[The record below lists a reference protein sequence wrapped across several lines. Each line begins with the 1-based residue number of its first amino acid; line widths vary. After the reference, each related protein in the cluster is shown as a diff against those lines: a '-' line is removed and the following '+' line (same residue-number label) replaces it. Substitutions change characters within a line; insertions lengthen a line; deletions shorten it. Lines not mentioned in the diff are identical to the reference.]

1 MKIRG
6 INEVAIPTIKKIGK
20 EIERDHKKVF
30 NAFMDLSKSD
40 RSIIEDILKN
50 EYNEL
55 MSYIKK
61 TLRIDKSRL
70 GHLNPLKNP
79 EDIGDSPFDREDDDP
94 KKDSKKEKPKE
105 GSKPISLDQALRI
118 VSTRDTKKMFA
129 KSSQNLDKDIK
140 NARTLLAMIVIDTM
154 LKNPKDE
161 PEEAEDEA
169 GAEIDY
175 LEEDRVNSRDRN
187 LFLTSVLSGIE
198 NEDVASLL
206 KSKMIDIAQ
215 KGPKTLP
222 RLYEMYASTV
232 KILEKT
238 SKQKLIK
245 YINQM
250 IKNAEEFKNQGVF
263 YRNSGNLTKLEA
275 DISRMKSFKLEE
287 SLKPIIERMLLE
299 HYTGV

>member
-1 MKIRG
+1 
-6 INEVAIPTIKKIGK
+6 
-20 EIERDHKKVF
+20 
-30 NAFMDLSKSD
+30 
-40 RSIIEDILKN
+40 
-50 EYNEL
+50 
-55 MSYIKK
+55 
-61 TLRIDKSRL
+61 
-70 GHLNPLKNP
+70 
-79 EDIGDSPFDREDDDP
+79 
-94 KKDSKKEKPKE
+94 
-105 GSKPISLDQALRI
+105 
-118 VSTRDTKKMFA
+118 MFA